1 MELDM
6 DLSEIQPIPNESALF
21 IKNKQILVVA
31 DLHIGIE
38 SQLREQGLHVSSQAQ
53 KMIDHLLSIC
63 KKYKPKEI
71 ILLGDIKHNIPSAT
85 IQERRDV
92 RNFLKL
98 IEEFGTIHI
107 IPGNHDGFI
116 KKLSPDE
123 IIIHPSDGFI
133 IENVGFV
140 HGHRWPSEE
149 IMVCEQI
156 ITAHTHPTVMFT
168 DRLGYKTFESCW
180 IKGMFLKNKL
190 KEKYPNSTRPE
201 VLVMPAFNPLC
212 GGLAANQEG
221 VMGPIGKIIDI
232 RNAQI
237 YLIDGTSLGRVKDI
251 K

>member
-1 MELDM
+1 M
-6 DLSEIQPIPNESALF
+6 DLSEIQPIPNEPALF

-38 SQLREQGLHVSSQAQ
+38 SQLREQGLHASSQTQ
-53 KMIDHLLSIC
+53 KMIDQLLSIC

-149 IMVCEQI
+149 IMRCEQI
-156 ITAHTHPTVMFT
+156 ITAHTHPTIMFT
-168 DRLGYKTFESCW
+168 DRLGYRTFESCW

-190 KEKYPNSTRPE
+190 KEKYPNSTYPE
-201 VLVMPAFNPLC
+201 ILVMPAFNPLC

-221 VMGPIGKIIDI
+221 ITGPIGKIIDI
-232 RNAQI
+232 KNAEI

-251 K
+251 S